1 MAAATG
7 NYLSFIY
14 KNSLNPKSYLLP
26 GVDLLDLNFLLAVN
40 IHIFIHIIQIFA
52 IQTDR
57 HFRRYQQ
64 LFTF

>member
-40 IHIFIHIIQIFA
+40 IHIFIHIIA